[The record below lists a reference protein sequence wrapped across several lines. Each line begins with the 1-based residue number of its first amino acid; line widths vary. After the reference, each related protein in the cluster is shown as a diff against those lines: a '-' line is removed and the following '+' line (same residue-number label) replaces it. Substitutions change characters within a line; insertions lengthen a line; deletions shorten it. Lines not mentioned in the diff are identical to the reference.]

1 MIENGI
7 MHNFTGQDIL
17 NAGGFSVELEVLAI
31 NGTSQDSSNRYVGFG
46 VGLTQAQAASGGD
59 IYNALSPGEAT
70 FRGPV
75 GGGGNTG
82 VSAFFVD
89 LDMNGNIHVWTN
101 GVLLNTIPTGAN
113 RGILTASFT
122 CAGFT
127 TNDPVVANVFF
138 NGQLININPYG
149 ANINGLVF
157 YWNTNN
163 NNYIGLSAR
172 ASNFAQM
179 DNLAVRKLPLVN
191 GLVTDYAMSYGLS
204 GSSAAPNVDP
214 DGDGVS
220 NFGEWAFG
228 GSPVAPD
235 AYIAGFQGIQLLPG
249 NNCLFEFQRYINYAA
264 VGLEFHCLIS
274 SNLMNWAETTPTVL
288 AANVNEDKPAYE
300 VVTLKLPASATTN
313 KSSLFLRIRAD
324 VAGQ

>member
-1 MIENGI
+1 
-7 MHNFTGQDIL
+7 
-17 NAGGFSVELEVLAI
+17 
-31 NGTSQDSSNRYVGFG
+31 
-46 VGLTQAQAASGGD
+46 
-59 IYNALSPGEAT
+59 
-70 FRGPV
+70 
-75 GGGGNTG
+75 
-82 VSAFFVD
+82 
-89 LDMNGNIHVWTN
+89 MNGNIHVWTN
-101 GVLLNTIPTGAN
+101 GVLLNTIATGAKG
-113 RGILTASFT
+113 GILTASFACT
-122 CAGFT
+122 GFA
-127 TNDPVVANVFF
+127 TNNPIVANVFL

-149 ANINGLVF
+149 TNTSGLVF

-204 GSSAAPNVDP
+204 GSSAAPDADP

-264 VGLEFHCLIS
+264 VGLEFHFLIS
-274 SNLMNWAETTPTVL
+274 SNLVNWTGTTPTLL
-288 AANVNEDKPAYE
+288 AADVNEDKPAYE
-300 VVTLKLPASATTN
+300 VVALELPASVTTN
-313 KSSLFLRIRAD
+313 KSGLFLRILAD
-324 VAGQ
+324 VAGP